1 VTQRTGAGR
10 PERPIDEDSP
20 FAEFASR
27 LRTLRMTAE
36 LSVRDLATLTNYS
49 ASSISAAASGR
60 TLPSLDLTLAIAT
73 VCGEDPTAWTK
84 LWHEQ
89 AVTRRTSRAETG
101 ESGGRRT
108 PDTNPLF
115 ESAGVAPRSANADIF
130 LPDEGNESAKIDPR
144 ILGDNGSDGTRREDP
159 AKGHTASP
167 RSGLRIH
174 VSTVSGQKVLVA
186 EGTRLVFGRGP
197 GVDLIIAAGRG
208 LSRRAGLVTAMATG
222 AWIANISR
230 THALYVE
237 GDGYQV
243 RLPRMEH
250 DGEPA
255 NGWFVHGG
263 TALVGSRAMLDE
275 GQSLVVTV
283 TGHYDTAAQPDGR
296 HAGAEFATAGTGA
309 GRTGNHATGTGLV
322 DEGEWTD
329 EVRVGGASRRPGAD
343 DAAAGLA
350 YADLADA
357 GPGGD
362 GTLLPFYLDPMTK
375 LFLVALIWCR
385 PWLDDPSATT
395 PLPRT
400 QEIARGALEVT
411 GAYHELERFDTDA
424 EYRDLL
430 SARVAEHIKVLR
442 RKITDRGLAAA
453 DVRLSDE
460 VAVRIL
466 IEHGILTPA
475 DLSRLDDPAWR
486 SRQEDL
492 WWTQS

>member
-1 VTQRTGAGR
+1 M
-10 PERPIDEDSP
+10 PLSSHIS
-20 FAEFASR
+20 
-27 LRTLRMTAE
+27 TA
-36 LSVRDLATLTNYS
+36 
-49 ASSISAAASGR
+49 
-60 TLPSLDLTLAIAT
+60 
-73 VCGEDPTAWTK
+73 
-84 LWHEQ
+84 
-89 AVTRRTSRAETG
+89 
-101 ESGGRRT
+101 
-108 PDTNPLF
+108 
-115 ESAGVAPRSANADIF
+115 
-130 LPDEGNESAKIDPR
+130 
-144 ILGDNGSDGTRREDP
+144 
-159 AKGHTASP
+159 
-167 RSGLRIH
+167 
-174 VSTVSGQKVLVA
+174 SGQKVLIA

-197 GVDLIIAAGRG
+197 GVDLIVAAGRG
-208 LSRRAGLVTAMATG
+208 LSRRAGLVTAMAAG

-255 NGWFVHGG
+255 NGWFVHSG

-275 GQSLVVTV
+275 SQPLIVTV
-283 TGHYDTAAQPDGR
+283 TGQYDAAPYPAGQLTGAEL
-296 HAGAEFATAGTGA
+296 AGAELAAAGLAGPELAAAGNGA
-309 GRTGNHATGTGLV
+309 GPTGNRVTGTGV
-322 DEGEWTD
+322 SDEGEWTD
-329 EVRVGGASRRPGAD
+329 EVCAAR
-343 DAAAGLA
+343 AAGHTEAGHAETGRSEGGTA
-350 YADLADA
+350 Y
-357 GPGGD
+357 GD

-385 PWLDDPSATT
+385 PWLDDPSATR

-400 QEIARGALEVT
+400 PEIARAALEVT
-411 GAYHELERFDTDA
+411 GAYHELERFDA
-424 EYRDLL
+424 NPEYRDLL

-442 RKITDRGLAAA
+442 RKIADRGLAAA

-466 IEHGILTPA
+466 IEHGIITSA

>member
-1 VTQRTGAGR
+1 M
-10 PERPIDEDSP
+10 P
-20 FAEFASR
+20 
-27 LRTLRMTAE
+27 
-36 LSVRDLATLTNYS
+36 LSS
-49 ASSISAAASGR
+49 
-60 TLPSLDLTLAIAT
+60 
-73 VCGEDPTAWTK
+73 
-84 LWHEQ
+84 
-89 AVTRRTSRAETG
+89 
-101 ESGGRRT
+101 
-108 PDTNPLF
+108 
-115 ESAGVAPRSANADIF
+115 
-130 LPDEGNESAKIDPR
+130 
-144 ILGDNGSDGTRREDP
+144 
-159 AKGHTASP
+159 
-167 RSGLRIH
+167 H
-174 VSTVSGQKVLVA
+174 VSTASGQKVLVA

-208 LSRRAGLVTAMATG
+208 LSRRAGLVTAMAAG

-255 NGWFVHGG
+255 NGWFVHAG
-263 TALVGSRAMLDE
+263 TALVGSRAMLDD

-283 TGHYDTAAQPDGR
+283 TGRYDEGALAR
-296 HAGAEFATAGTGA
+296 EAGFDSGA
-309 GRTGNHATGTGLV
+309 GLTGTGLH
-322 DEGEWTD
+322 DDGEWTD
-329 EVRVGGASRRPGAD
+329 EVYAAGTTRQTELSEAGPGPGGGSTPAMSTAGARQV
-343 DAAAGLA
+343 AREGAGLA
-350 YADLADA
+350 HAGTA
-357 GPGGD
+357 GPRTTGLRTAGD
-362 GTLLPFYLDPMTK
+362 AAHAGVAGDADGAGSAGRDGEGTLLPFYLDPMTK

-385 PWLDDPSATT
+385 PWLVDPSATR

-400 QEIARGALEVT
+400 PEIARGALEVT
-411 GAYHELERFDTDA
+411 GAYHELERFDADP

-442 RKITDRGLAAA
+442 RKIADRGLAAA

-466 IEHGILTPA
+466 IEHGIITSA

-492 WWTQS
+492 WWTQG

>member
-1 VTQRTGAGR
+1 M
-10 PERPIDEDSP
+10 P
-20 FAEFASR
+20 
-27 LRTLRMTAE
+27 
-36 LSVRDLATLTNYS
+36 LSS
-49 ASSISAAASGR
+49 
-60 TLPSLDLTLAIAT
+60 
-73 VCGEDPTAWTK
+73 
-84 LWHEQ
+84 
-89 AVTRRTSRAETG
+89 
-101 ESGGRRT
+101 
-108 PDTNPLF
+108 
-115 ESAGVAPRSANADIF
+115 
-130 LPDEGNESAKIDPR
+130 
-144 ILGDNGSDGTRREDP
+144 
-159 AKGHTASP
+159 
-167 RSGLRIH
+167 H
-174 VSTVSGQKVLVA
+174 VSTASGQKMLVG

-208 LSRRAGLVTAMATG
+208 LSRRAGLVTVMATG
-222 AWIANISR
+222 VWIANISR

-255 NGWFVHGG
+255 NGWFVHAG

-275 GQSLVVTV
+275 GQSLMVTV
-283 TGHYDTAAQPDGR
+283 TGQFEEPA
-296 HAGAEFATAGTGA
+296 A
-309 GRTGNHATGTGLV
+309 GRRAGWPEEAELAATGLTRGRLAATGLA

-329 EVRVGGASRRPGAD
+329 EVCAASAASQVDLDDGGRAGATLTAAALTGAAL
-343 DAAAGLA
+343 AAAGQEA
-350 YADLADA
+350 RDRAAGSGPAEA
-357 GPGGD
+357 GPAAGD
-362 GTLLPFYLDPMTK
+362 EAGEADGPGLAARDGDRTLLPFYLDPMTK

-385 PWLDDPSATT
+385 PWLDDPSATK

-400 QEIARGALEVT
+400 PEIARGALEVT
-411 GAYHELERFDTDA
+411 GAYHELERFDADP

-442 RKITDRGLAAA
+442 RKIADRGLAAA

-466 IEHGILTPA
+466 IEHGIITSA

-492 WWTQS
+492 WWTQG